1 MRQRGGKGVRIK
13 GVDEIRRPPN
23 RERSWIKVKTE
34 AVWNFKHD
42 AHNGP
47 AHISL
52 SRNDPN
58 EEASNSLAIP
68 YYDGCVLR
76 GIRLDRK
83 SVV

>member
-1 MRQRGGKGVRIK
+1 MLNVLWGEGREGSWIK
-13 GVDEIRRPPN
+13 GVDRIRRLPKG
-23 RERSWIKVKTE
+23 ERSRIKVETE

-58 EEASNSLAIP
+58 EGAP
-68 YYDGCVLR
+68 TP
-76 GIRLDRK
+76 
-83 SVV
+83 